1 MCSCIS
7 LYMQMSVYFASRL
20 SVHTNSANTFWYREC
35 SYSARYA
42 AMHGIYHDI
51 ILHLKYIKKINS
63 NILLKSVLSFKSQYV
78 REIKTMACAYFCTK

>member
-35 SYSARYA
+35 SHSARYE
-42 AMHGIYHDI
+42 AMHGIYHNI
-51 ILHLKYIKKINS
+51 ILHLKYIKKNKFQHLVKI
-63 NILLKSVLSFKSQYV
+63 SF
-78 REIKTMACAYFCTK
+78 IF